1 MTTAIE
7 PADWQIE
14 ARCCWCRK
22 PFVLEDILGRGFWIC
37 ETPSCFDRQCR
48 WAIFDV
54 DGGLFHLPTPK
65 QVELEEA
72 VESQRYRHILLG
84 GSRGGSKSTGLRRL
98 AYRYCM
104 KYADFT
110 AVLLRRTF
118 PDLEKDHL
126 LKAAKEVKRIGAKLA
141 SRRITWE
148 HNDSQLAFNHCQD
161 DDDWKN
167 YVGAEADLLIFDQFE
182 MFTERQATEIPAMV
196 GRMRRDGWRGVVLYG
211 ENPGGPLADYIDEVL
226 ISKTRGHMLTPTG
239 ERKYPAYDPDQ
250 HLFIPTSVED
260 NPWIDEEY
268 AQFLMALEPAQRA
281 RYRWGRRDVF
291 PGQYFPE
298 FITAD
303 RVQRLT
309 VSPDLPRVGGLH
321 WGFFRPGIFVWAV
334 VLPDG
339 RLYVERE
346 HVFSE
351 QLAGDVAKDIAAVNV
366 EKHWTFVAV
375 WGNPPSDV
383 PEGQNGEDVFETF
396 RTRGVPAVRSDH
408 DRVTGFLRL
417 RAWFKPM
424 VIDAVAQAG
433 LIISP
438 DCPRLLKTIPALLQ
452 DDANEEDCL
461 KTGPEQGANALRYI
475 VMSRPAA
482 PELAAP
488 QIGRDLSTLPAKV
501 ADDIQRM
508 RGYDAD
514 DARGDELRPGDRG
527 WPFGVDWA
535 ASASIVD

>member
-1 MTTAIE
+1 MTALA

-22 PFVLEDILGRGFWIC
+22 PFVLEAILGRAFWIC

-54 DGGLFHLPTPK
+54 NGELFHLPTPK

-104 KYADFT
+104 KYDDFT

-141 SRRITWE
+141 SRRVTWD
-148 HNDSQLAFNHCQD
+148 HNDSQLTFSHCQD

-167 YVGAEADLLIFDQFE
+167 WVGAEADLLIFDQVE
-182 MFTERQATEIPAMV
+182 MFIEKQVTEIAAIV

-211 ENPGGPLADYIDEVL
+211 ENPGGPLAEYVDELFIAKSRDRV
-226 ISKTRGHMLTPTG
+226 
-239 ERKYPAYDPDQ
+239 KYPAYDPDQ
-250 HLFIPTSVED
+250 HLFIPTQVED

-268 AQFLMALEPAQRA
+268 GQFLMALEPAQRA

-298 FITAD
+298 FISDD
-303 RVQRLT
+303 RVQRLN
-309 VSPDLPRVGGLH
+309 VSPDLPRIGGLH
-321 WGFFRPGIFVWAV
+321 WGFFRPGLFVWAV

-339 RLYVERE
+339 RLYIERE

-351 QLAGDVAKDIAAVNV
+351 QLAADVAKDIADVNR
-366 EKHWTFVAV
+366 EKHWTLTAV

-383 PEGQNGEDVFETF
+383 PQGQTGEDVFETF
-396 RTRGVPAVRSDH
+396 RAGGVPAVRSDH

-417 RAWFKPM
+417 RAWFKPV
-424 VIDAVAQAG
+424 VIDQVPQAG

-452 DDANEEDCL
+452 DDTNPEDCL
-461 KTGPEQGANALRYI
+461 KSGPEQGANALRYI
-475 VMSRPAA
+475 VMSRPAV

-488 QIGRDLSTLPAKV
+488 PIGRDLAKLPVKV
-501 ADDIQRM
+501 ADDIRRM
-508 RGYDAD
+508 REYED
-514 DARGDELRPGDRG
+514 DGARGDDVQPGDPG
-527 WPFGVDWA
+527 WPFGPDWGRG
-535 ASASIVD
+535 SSTVFD